1 MNGRRIFVIF
11 VAALLVG
18 ALLLFL
24 VSFQVRENESAI
36 VFAFGKAQ
44 RIIPKDKPGFYW
56 RLPYPFQTV
65 TRYDTR
71 IRVLEGKFDES
82 FTKDQHTLI
91 TTVAFGWAIDK
102 PKTFYESIG
111 TPRNAN
117 AQLLGLVGGAAKN
130 IINKYDLA
138 EFISTTEDTFKF
150 DDIEREIHHAVKP
163 KALADYGVDVRY
175 LNVVQLGF
183 PGKVTEKVINRIKAE
198 RSRKADAYRA
208 QGKRDADIIRSD
220 AGFERD
226 KTLTDARAKA
236 IAVRGDCD
244 KIAAKH
250 YAVFQ
255 QNPELAAFLREVQ
268 AIEKLKQRLTLILT
282 TDSPIWRL
290 LDLKYLRQATQ
301 KPAAPRGN

>member
-91 TTVAFGWAIDK
+91 STVAFGWSIDK
-102 PKTFYESIG
+102 P
-111 TPRNAN
+111 N

-236 IAVRGDCD
+236 IAVRGDGD